1 VQISY
6 SFFLPGEDNVRMKKF
21 LSILLCTITGT
32 TAGVI
37 TRPSYTLIG
46 QLNWQDVL
54 TKGYFLGSIPKFFT
68 QSMIDESF
76 FWVMK
81 FSGSG
86 LILGVVLALMLSGG
100 SKASK
105 KKAKN

>member
-1 VQISY
+1 MRKI
-6 SFFLPGEDNVRMKKF
+6 
-21 LSILLCTITGT
+21 LSILLCTTTGVI
-32 TAGVI
+32 AGLI

-46 QLNWQDVL
+46 QLNWQDVI

-76 FWVMK
+76 FWVLK
-81 FSGSG
+81 FAVSG
-86 LILGVVLALMLSGG
+86 LVLGTVVAFMLAGG
-100 SKASK
+100 TKASK

>member
-1 VQISY
+1 
-6 SFFLPGEDNVRMKKF
+6 MKKL
-21 LSILLCTITGT
+21 LSILLCTAAGT
-32 TAGVI
+32 LAGTI

-76 FWVMK
+76 FWVLK
-81 FSGSG
+81 FAGSG
-86 LILGVVLALMLSGG
+86 LILGVIISLMLG
-100 SKASK
+100 SSSKSPK